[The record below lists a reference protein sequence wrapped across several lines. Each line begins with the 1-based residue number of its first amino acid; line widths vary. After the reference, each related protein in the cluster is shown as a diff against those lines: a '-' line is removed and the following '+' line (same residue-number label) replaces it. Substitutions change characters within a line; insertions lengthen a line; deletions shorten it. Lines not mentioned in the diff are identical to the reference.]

1 MHVTELW
8 ITIVLFAA
16 VTVMGFAAASWRRAH
31 DGPHLESLDE
41 WSLAGRKFGSWIGWF
56 MLGGDLYTAYTFVA
70 VPALLYG
77 TGALGFYAIPYTAI
91 EYPMVFLI
99 LIRLWSVCRKHGY
112 VTPADY
118 VRGRFGSPTLA
129 LAVAVTG
136 VVATMPYIALNL
148 IGIQAVLSV
157 IGLSGHWPLIIA
169 FAVLAA
175 FTYRS
180 GLRAPALIAFAKD
193 ALVYL
198 MIVIAIIY
206 IPAKVGG
213 WGHIFTAANAHFKAV
228 PPHTGGLLTS
238 SNQLTY
244 ATLAF
249 GSAAAIFLYPH
260 AITGM
265 LSTRSREVVKRSIAW
280 LPVYSIVLGLIAL
293 LGVVALAAH
302 VKPLVSNG
310 KANTN
315 TIIPGLFEQVFP
327 HWLAGIAFATIIIGA
342 LVPSAVMSIAA
353 ANLFTRNIYKEYLR
367 RQADDAE
374 QARVSK
380 ITSLAVKVG
389 AILFILLLQPQ
400 FSINLQLIGGVII
413 LQTLPAVFVGLYTS
427 WPHRAGLLC
436 GWAAGMV
443 TGVWMLYVTP
453 NPAAKQAHW
462 GGSSFAFSHLGMH
475 TSVALYTGFVAVVV
489 NLVVVAAVSVIAK
502 AFRVPDGV
510 DATAEED
517 YFTDEEDVTAPAV
530 PPEVALA

>member
-1 MHVTELW
+1 MHVHATELW
-8 ITIVLFAA
+8 ITVAAFVL
-16 VTVMGFAAASWRRAH
+16 VTGMGFAAAHWRRP
-31 DGPHLESLDE
+31 PHLHSLDE

-91 EYPMVFLI
+91 EYPLVFLI
-99 LIRLWSVCRKHGY
+99 LIRLWSVCRTHGY

-129 LAVAVTG
+129 LAIAVTG

-148 IGIQAVLSV
+148 IGIQATLSV

-180 GLRAPALIAFAKD
+180 GLRAPAMIAFVKD

-198 MIVIAIIY
+198 LIIVAIAY
-206 IPAKVGG
+206 IPAKIGG
-213 WGHIFTAANAHFKAV
+213 WGHIFTVADTHFKAV

-238 SNQLTY
+238 DNQLTY

-260 AITGM
+260 AITGV
-265 LSTRSREVVKRSIAW
+265 LSTRSRDVVKRSLAW

-293 LGVVALAAH
+293 LGLVALAAK
-302 VKPLVSNG
+302 VKPLTSDG

-315 TIIPGLFEQVFP
+315 TIIPGLFENVFP
-327 HWLAGIAFATIIIGA
+327 HWFAGVAFATIIIGA

-367 RQADDAE
+367 RDASE
-374 QARVSK
+374 REEATVSK
-380 ITSLAVKVG
+380 ITSLAVKAG
-389 AILFILLLQPQ
+389 TILFILLLQPQ

-413 LQTLPAVFVGLYTS
+413 LQTLPAVFIGLYTR
-427 WPHRAGLLC
+427 WPHRAGLIA
-436 GWAAGMV
+436 GWLAGMV

-462 GGSSFAFSHLGMH
+462 GGSAFGLSHLGIH
-475 TSVALYTGFVAVVV
+475 TGISLYTGFAAVVV
-489 NLVVVAAVSVIAK
+489 NLAVVGVVTLAARAL
-502 AFRVPDGV
+502 RVPDGA
-510 DATAEED
+510 DATAASD
-517 YFTDEEDVTAPAV
+517 YFTDENDMLPAV
-530 PPEVALA
+530 KEAAVA